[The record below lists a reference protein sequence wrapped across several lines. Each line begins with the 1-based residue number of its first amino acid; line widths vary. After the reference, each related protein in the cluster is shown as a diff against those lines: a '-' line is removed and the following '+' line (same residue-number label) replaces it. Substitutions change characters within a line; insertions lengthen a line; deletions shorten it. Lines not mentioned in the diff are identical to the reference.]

1 MAHLNIAIDG
11 PAGSGKSTIAKHIA
25 NSMGILYLD
34 TGAMYRA
41 MALKMLRKG
50 IDISDTE
57 AVLSQLPATEVFA
70 ENKEGTQVTYLDG
83 EDVSSLI
90 RTNEVSK
97 GASDIAVIPEV
108 RIKLV
113 ALQRKI
119 AQMSDV
125 VMDGRDIG
133 SYVIPETKNKFYVT
147 ATAEERA
154 RRRLLELHQKGMNLD
169 KTLEEMRDEIIAR
182 DKVDSTREFAPLT
195 QTEDAIFVDTTSMSI
210 EEAVNYVM
218 ERIEK

>member
-1 MAHLNIAIDG
+1 MAYLNIAIDG

-25 NSMGILYLD
+25 NTMGILYLD

-50 IDISDTE
+50 ISIADTQ
-57 AVLSQLPATEVFA
+57 AVLNELPSTEVFA
-70 ENKEGTQVTYLDG
+70 ENKNGTQVTYLDG

-119 AQMSDV
+119 AQVSDV

-133 SYVIPETKNKFYVT
+133 SYVIPETENKFYVT
-147 ATAEERA
+147 ATSKERA
-154 RRRLLELHQKGMNLD
+154 KRRLLELNQKGMNLD
-169 KTLEEMRDEIIAR
+169 KTLEEMQAEIEDRDR
-182 DKVDSTREFAPLT
+182 VDSTRKFAPLV
-195 QTEDAIFVDTTSMSI
+195 QTEDAIFVDTTDMTI
-210 EEAVNYVM
+210 EQAVNYVM
-218 ERIEK
+218 ERIKK

>member
-25 NSMGILYLD
+25 NTMGILYLD

-57 AVLSQLPATEVFA
+57 AVLSQLPSTEVFA

>member
-25 NSMGILYLD
+25 NTMGILYLD

-41 MALKMLRKG
+41 MALKMIRKG
-50 IDISDTE
+50 ISIQDAE
-57 AVLSQLPATEVFA
+57 AVKKELPTTEVFA
-70 ENKEGTQVTYLDG
+70 ENKNGTQVTYLDG

-119 AQMSDV
+119 AEMSDV

-133 SYVIPETKNKFYVT
+133 SYVIPNTVNKFYVT
-147 ATAEERA
+147 ATPQERA

-169 KTLEEMRDEIIAR
+169 KTLEEMRDEIVAR
-182 DKVDSTREFAPLT
+182 DKVDSSREFAPLVR
-195 QTEDAIFVDTTSMSI
+195 TEDAIYVDTTDMSI
-210 EEAVNYVM
+210 EDAVNYVM
-218 ERIEK
+218 ERIQK